1 MKMKKLFKT
10 PLFFLALFAITFG
23 ALFPTLVSADDNTT
37 TAIEAPASKTASS
50 AEQVSPPVTD
60 KEGNIVPLAATNV
73 AVLTMYSVPAGGT
86 SSSGGSTGPNWGT
99 HSFITVKNISSS
111 NILVGGLSGIAP
123 NRTISVGT
131 WGNKNEHTGIW
142 YNLEAKFIASGGYSG
157 RVSHS
162 MYLTQTQL
170 DSVNSYIRN
179 HDSWSYLN
187 NCSSFAV
194 GLWNS
199 ISSDKYTAGSP
210 NTPQNLYNSIKDG
223 AYDTNAAVPYDYL
236 VYYAN
241 GSSAP
246 IRSSEW

>member
-1 MKMKKLFKT
+1 MKKLFKT
-10 PLFFLALFAITFG
+10 PFLLLAVFVITFG
-23 ALFPTLVSADDNTT
+23 VLFPTYVSADDNTT
-37 TAIEAPASKTASS
+37 AAIEAPASKIATND
-50 AEQVSPPVTD
+50 QVSPPVTD
-60 KEGNIVPLAATNV
+60 KEGNIVPQASTNV
-73 AVLTMYSVPAGGT
+73 AILTMFSVPTGGT
-86 SSSGGSTGPNWGT
+86 NSSGGSTGPNWGT

-111 NILVGGLSGIAP
+111 NISVGGLSGIAP

-131 WGNKNEHTGIW
+131 WGNKSEHTGIW

-162 MYLTQTQL
+162 MYLTQNQL

-179 HDSWSYLN
+179 HDSWGYLN

-199 ISSDKYTAGSP
+199 ISSDTYTAGSP
-210 NTPQNLYNSIKDG
+210 NTPQNLYYSIKDG

-241 GSSAP
+241 EPNAP
-246 IRSSEW
+246 VRSSEW